1 MLDDIGWM
9 IQPSTHPSISYLQVD
24 VVTSEADAAAA
35 GATAR
40 HNELNEHISSLQTT
54 VQSLQDDL
62 ASVRES
68 ERSAKTEIQLQEVC

>member
-1 MLDDIGWM
+1 M
-9 IQPSTHPSISYLQVD
+9 
-24 VVTSEADAAAA
+24 TSEADTAAA

-40 HNELNEHISSLQTT
+40 HNELNEHISSLQAT